1 MEVRGTI
8 DEVAEHF
15 YPDDEPLANLRRL
28 FPDLLDAQTIY
39 TLNLPSARAPRHYIS
54 MQWMAFE
61 SPSPVMKHRDFCVL
75 EVLARSLTSI
85 KTPRCPDLDRSSG
98 VVRGSMART
107 GCIVMEM
114 TDAPGRLEATY
125 FVQTDFHGSAPKAM
139 HVHGMRQHI
148 RAILPTV
155 ESFILIARL
164 RDAAFLA
171 KLVPT
176 SARRTCH
183 VCDLVFGA
191 FHRRRRCRKCG
202 DAVCTSCSSHV
213 TFDQHLDSLKLRI
226 CTACVMHVLLP
237 DEFPNPTRSSSHLH
251 HDSNDDG

>member
-1 MEVRGTI
+1 MEVRGT
-8 DEVAEHF
+8 DEEVAELF
-15 YPDDEPLANLRRL
+15 YPDDEPLANLRRV

-75 EVLARSLTSI
+75 ESLTSI
-85 KTPRCPDLDRSSG
+85 KTPRCPDLDPSSG

-107 GCIVMEM
+107 GCIFMEM

-125 FVQTDFHGSAPKAM
+125 FVQMDFHGSAPKAM

-183 VCDLVFGA
+183 
-191 FHRRRRCRKCG
+191 CG